1 MRIRQLLFI
10 SGLLMLGLTAYAQRG
25 KNFVSI
31 NHQYVEE
38 PGCYEESNFEYDTRG
53 RLVHVLS
60 HDYTVVGSSSA
71 ETVWT
76 TDYTYDDAAGTI
88 SSVSTV
94 ATPVY
99 TMNFT
104 VNATLTGN
112 HVTHMT
118 IIQDMPAYGYHAED
132 NMSMEY
138 DATGKVV
145 KSDNT
150 NDNGVTHN
158 SSVIRWEDGNA
169 VETTET
175 GEGETRV
182 YNHIYDT
189 TRPAPLNA
197 KLAYLLMGMPV
208 EVCTAQMMI
217 GMYDYMG
224 YTPKNLVVGV
234 KHSRNGATT
243 SEKNFVYEFDADG
256 DISRIECYRNGTLT
270 DTYVLGLTA
279 AGVQEIEAEKTDA
292 PYYTL
297 QGCQTSAPRKGSIY
311 IRNGHKVISR

>member
-1 MRIRQLLFI
+1 MKIRHLLFI
-10 SGLLMLGLTAYAQRG
+10 SGLLMLGQTTIAQTG

-31 NHQYVEE
+31 NHQYVQE
-38 PGCYEESNFEYDTRG
+38 PGSYEESNFEYDTRG
-53 RLVHVLS
+53 RLIRAQTNDHVV
-60 HDYTVVGSSSA
+60 DGSYSEES
-71 ETVWT
+71 VWI
-76 TDYTYDDAAGTI
+76 TDYTYDEAAGTI
-88 SSVSTV
+88 TSNSTI
-94 ATPVY
+94 TSTMY
-99 TMNFT
+99 TMTFT
-104 VNATLTGN
+104 VEAKLTGN
-112 HVTHMT
+112 RVTTMT
-118 IIQDMPAYGYHAED
+118 IIQDVASLYHSED

-297 QGCQTSAPRKGSIY
+297 QGCQTSAPRKGSVY